1 MKKRQKEIVG
11 NITRRDLLRGAFGAT
26 ALHSLGAQN
35 LFALEQRQMDRSG
48 LPPKRAVA
56 NPLSGEAL
64 YNDVIDYFNMG
75 DHRAAT
81 EVDLRT
87 SDWIARELRAAGLTV
102 SFQPFRFRQF
112 FVRRVSLGIAGRN
125 HQCFPLWYPRSA
137 GSAPVQAKLVEF
149 QPNANAASIR
159 GRIALVRFPF
169 DPRTS
174 VFKGSGHAEVIEGA
188 ARAGALAVVAITEGV
203 TGEVIALN
211 SPEDAFPWPVPVLI
225 VGARDQQTLIEAARS
240 NAQAAFLLDG
250 RDDSAAEAKNVMGR
264 IAGEKGLI
272 VISTPQS
279 GWFRCAGERGP
290 GIALFLALAR
300 WATRRQSRPA
310 YLFVSTS
317 AHELGGQGMTHF
329 QDRLA
334 PPVKDVT
341 AWLHLGAGIATYQW
355 EETATGLRK
364 LRQAD
369 SRRYLM
375 CSADLESMLATTF
388 AGHAGLTP
396 VVGRAV
402 GEMEIII
409 KRGYRSFGIAAG
421 HRFHHTPADSP
432 EMTDPALLEPV
443 ALSIVRTLEAIE
455 TKLFESQR

>member
-1 MKKRQKEIVG
+1 MKKRSTE
-11 NITRRDLLRGAFGAT
+11 NESITRRDLLRGALGAT
-26 ALHSLGAQN
+26 ALHTLNAQN
-35 LFALEQRQMDRSG
+35 LFALEQRQMDRTG
-48 LPPKRAVA
+48 LPPKRNIA

-75 DHRAAT
+75 DHRVAT

-87 SDWIARELRAAGLTV
+87 SDWIARELRAAGLSVT
-102 SFQPFRFRQF
+102 FQPFRLRQF
-112 FVRRVSLGIAGRN
+112 FVRRLSLGIAGRT
-125 HQCFPLWYPRSA
+125 HRCFPLWYPRSA
-137 GSAPVQAKLVEF
+137 GSAPLQAKLAEF
-149 QPNANAASIR
+149 QKSASSLQ

-174 VFKGSGHAEVIEGA
+174 VFKGSGHAEMIERA
-188 ARAGALAVVAITEGV
+188 AKAGALAVVAITEGA

-211 SPEDAFPWPVPVLI
+211 SPEDAAPWPVPVLL
-225 VGARDQQTLIEAARS
+225 VGARDQQSVLEAARS
-240 NAQAAFLLDG
+240 GADVTFLLDG
-250 RDDSAAEAKNVMGR
+250 RDDPAAEARNVVGR
-264 IAGEKGLI
+264 LAGEKGLI

-300 WATRRQSRPA
+300 WASRRQTKPS

-317 AHELGGQGMTHF
+317 AHELGGQGMKHF
-329 QDRLA
+329 QDKLA
-334 PPVKDVT
+334 PPAATVT
-341 AWLHLGAGIATYQW
+341 AWLHLGAGIATYLW

-396 VVGRAV
+396 VVGRPV
-402 GEMEIII
+402 GEMEFII
-409 KRGYRSFGIAAG
+409 KRGYSSFGIAAG

-432 EMTDPALLEPV
+432 EMTDSSLLEPV
-443 ALSIVRTLEAIE
+443 AQSIVRTLETIE
-455 TKLFESQR
+455 AKLFESQR